1 MLSLTR
7 RRFMLTGI
15 AITMVGL
22 SIGFPQK
29 AQAVEATLMKAAL
42 TLDEPGERPGLFVA
56 SSFEFDLPNALS
68 EALHRGIALYFVH
81 EFQLSKERWYWFDKT
96 KVESRFLIRLAFDP
110 LTRRYRLSYNGLSH
124 SFDTLEQALPYIKS
138 IRRWRVAPSNVIRN
152 ADDYVAEIRFRL
164 DATKLPKPMQVV
176 NAGSSDWNISSD
188 WETVAI
194 TSDVVSISE

>member
-1 MLSLTR
+1 MFSLQR
-7 RRFMLTGI
+7 RHLLFGSF
-15 AITMVGL
+15 ITLLALGV
-22 SIGFPQK
+22 GFPKK
-29 AQAVEATLMKAAL
+29 AEAVEATLMKATL
-42 TLDEPGERPGLFVA
+42 SLDEPGERPGLFVS

-124 SFDTLEQALPYIKS
+124 SFDTLEQALPYIKN
-138 IRRWRVAPSNVIRN
+138 IRRWRVAPSDAIRN

-188 WETVAI
+188 WEPVTI